1 MEKRITTQDKKTA
14 FFNKFRNNLRG
25 EKLLA
30 KTYEKP
36 LYNNDGFELIQLN
49 DKKAVYRYGL
59 VKIFGEQYSI
69 AINGKDYNLLKEK
82 LMSKEPPKF
91 IELNG
96 RVIASSAIQSITPE
110 LEIDKKADL
119 KNLQTELEGYQEVKD
134 IKDL

>member
-1 MEKRITTQDKKTA
+1 MEKRITTQDKKIA

-36 LYNNDGFELIQLN
+36 LYNDNGFELIQLN

-59 VKIFGEQYSI
+59 VKIFGEQYPI
-69 AINGKDYNLLKEK
+69 AITGQDYNLLKEK

-91 IELNG
+91 VELNG
-96 RVIASSAIQSITPE
+96 RIIASSAIQSVMPE
-110 LEIDKKADL
+110 VEIDKKADIEA
-119 KNLQTELEGYQEVKD
+119 LQTEFQGYQEVKD

>member
-59 VKIFGEQYSI
+59 VKIFGKQYSI

>member
-1 MEKRITTQDKKTA
+1 MEKRITTQDKKIA

-36 LYNNDGFELIQLN
+36 LYNDNGFELIQLN
-49 DKKAVYRYGL
+49 GKKAVYRYGL

-69 AINGKDYNLLKEK
+69 AITGQDYNLLKEK

-91 IELNG
+91 VELNG
-96 RVIASSAIQSITPE
+96 RIIASSAIQSVMPE
-110 LEIDKKADL
+110 VEIDKKADIEA
-119 KNLQTELEGYQEVKD
+119 LQTEFQGYQEVKD

>member
-1 MEKRITTQDKKTA
+1 MEKRITTQDKKIA
-14 FFNKFRNNLRG
+14 FFNKFRNNLRE

-36 LYNNDGFELIQLN
+36 LYNDNGFELIQLN

-91 IELNG
+91 VELNG
-96 RVIASSAIQSITPE
+96 RVIASSAIQSVMPE
-110 LEIDKKADL
+110 VEIDKKADIEA
-119 KNLQTELEGYQEVKD
+119 LQNELQGYQEVKD

>member
-1 MEKRITTQDKKTA
+1 MEKQLITQDKKIA

-36 LYNNDGFELIQLN
+36 LYNDNGFELIQLN

-59 VKIFGEQYSI
+59 VKLFGEQYTI

-91 IELNG
+91 VELNG
-96 RVIASSAIQSITPE
+96 RVIASSAIQSVMPE
-110 LEIDKKADL
+110 VEIDKKSDL
-119 KNLQTELEGYQEVKD
+119 KALQTEFEGYQEVKD

>member
-1 MEKRITTQDKKTA
+1 MEKQITTQDKKIA

-30 KTYEKP
+30 KIYEKP
-36 LYNNDGFELIQLN
+36 LYNDNGFELIQLN

-69 AINGKDYNLLKEK
+69 AISGKDYNLLKEK

-96 RVIASSAIQSITPE
+96 RIIASSAIQSVMPE
-110 LEIDKKADL
+110 VEIDKKADIEA
-119 KNLQTELEGYQEVKD
+119 LQNELQGYQEVKD

>member
-1 MEKRITTQDKKTA
+1 MEKRITTQDKKIA

-91 IELNG
+91 VELNG
-96 RVIASSAIQSITPE
+96 RIIASSAIQSVMPE
-110 LEIDKKADL
+110 VEIDKKADIEA
-119 KNLQTELEGYQEVKD
+119 LQNELQGYQEVKD

>member
-59 VKIFGEQYSI
+59 VKIFGEQCSI

-110 LEIDKKADL
+110 LEIDKKADF